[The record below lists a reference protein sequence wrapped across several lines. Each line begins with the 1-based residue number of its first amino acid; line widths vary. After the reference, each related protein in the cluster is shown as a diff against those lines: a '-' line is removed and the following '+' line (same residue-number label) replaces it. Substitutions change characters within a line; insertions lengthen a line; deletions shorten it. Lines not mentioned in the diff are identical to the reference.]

1 MRHAQIDGLRVIL
14 DLDGAAY
21 RVLDDVASAMWT
33 VLVGERSRSDALAE
47 LSAAYDVPPAV
58 LERDLEQFAARC
70 AAEGLLV
77 EEPPSAV
84 QRDAGSELLRGVQ
97 SRAVPMRAV
106 RSRIVR
112 WHWLAALRSLV
123 ATNRGL
129 ARKGLRHA
137 YERAAAVPL
146 GAPRVALPRAVGAF
160 LAAEG
165 VYVSSRGPDDCLGR
179 SLALFAYLR
188 AAGFAAEHVIG
199 VRRIPF
205 KAHAWVEHE
214 GEVVLD
220 RRVDEYVPLARL
232 RGAA

>member
-1 MRHAQIDGLRVIL
+1 MRHAQIDGLRVVL
-14 DLDGAAY
+14 DLDGASY

-33 VLVGERSRSDALAE
+33 VLVGERARSDALAE
-47 LSAAYDVPPAV
+47 LSAAYDAPPDV
-58 LERDLEQFAARC
+58 LERDLERFGARC
-70 AAEGLLV
+70 AAEGLLI
-77 EEPPSAV
+77 EEPATA
-84 QRDAGSELLRGVQ
+84 QRHAGGGPLP
-97 SRAVPMRAV
+97 AVPPRV
-106 RSRIVR
+106 VR

-123 ATNRGL
+123 AINRGL

-146 GAPRVALPRAVGAF
+146 GAPSIALPRAVTAF

-179 SLALFAYLR
+179 SLALFGYLR

-232 RGAA
+232 CGAA